1 MTVFT
6 YKAKSKAGDTA
17 QGEMEAANAQAVQSH
32 LAGMGLVDIKVRKK
46 PQEINIKMPGT
57 SGVTNADLMVFT
69 RQFSTM
75 IDAGLPLVQCLEILS
90 SQQENYWFKKVLNEV
105 QDEVKSGKTFAD
117 ALGKHPKVFDNL
129 FVNLVA
135 AGETGGILDTI
146 MNRLANQIEK
156 AEKLRKKVKSAMF
169 YPATIMLVAFAAVV
183 VLLLFVIP
191 QFEKMFADFDA
202 ELPGPTQ
209 FVISMSNWSIEHWYY
224 YVIIPVILFTIWK
237 VIRHYKTSR
246 RLSDKLFLIL
256 PIAGPLIRKTAVAQ
270 FTRTM
275 GTMLSSG
282 VPILDGLEIVA
293 RASGNTMVSE
303 GIMYAR
309 LKVSEGKNLSEP
321 LGQLGIFPS
330 MVCQMVSIGEQ
341 TGALDTMLTKI
352 ADFYEEEVDAAV
364 AGLTQL
370 LEPLIMV
377 FLAVV
382 IGGFLVAMYLPIF
395 TIAGSVG

>member
-1 MTVFT
+1 
-6 YKAKSKAGDTA
+6 
-17 QGEMEAANAQAVQSH
+17 
-32 LAGMGLVDIKVRKK
+32 
-46 PQEINIKMPGT
+46 
-57 SGVTNADLMVFT
+57 
-69 RQFSTM
+69 
-75 IDAGLPLVQCLEILS
+75 
-90 SQQENYWFKKVLNEV
+90 
-105 QDEVKSGKTFAD
+105 
-117 ALGKHPKVFDNL
+117 
-129 FVNLVA
+129 
-135 AGETGGILDTI
+135 
-146 MNRLANQIEK
+146 
-156 AEKLRKKVKSAMF
+156 MF
-169 YPATIMLVAFAAVV
+169 YPSAIMTVASGAVV
-183 VLLLFVIP
+183 VLLLVVIP

-202 ELPGPTQ
+202 ELPGPTV
-209 FVISMSNWSIEHWYY
+209 FVMELSNWSIAHWYLF
-224 YVIIPVILFTIWK
+224 IIVPALLLALWN
-237 VIRHYKTSR
+237 VIRHYRSSR
-246 RLSDKLFLIL
+246 RISDKIFLLL

-293 RASGNTMVSE
+293 RASGNMVVAE

-309 LKVSEGKNLSEP
+309 HKVSEGKNLSEP
-321 LGQLGIFPS
+321 LGTTGIFPA

-370 LEPLIMV
+370 LEPIIMV

-395 TIAGSVG
+395 TIASSVG